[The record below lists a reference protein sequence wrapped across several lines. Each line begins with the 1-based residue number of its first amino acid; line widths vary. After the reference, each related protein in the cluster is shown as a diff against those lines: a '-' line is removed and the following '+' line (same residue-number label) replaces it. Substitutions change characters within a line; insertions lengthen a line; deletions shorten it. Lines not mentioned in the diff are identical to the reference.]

1 MRDFTITVAF
11 KLMSLRALLQYF
23 RDSVPQSILY
33 SFLLS
38 SDKDG
43 AGGNVLLPSS
53 SSVLLPL
60 RGRLPRVI
68 SVLSRVKNRSP

>member
-53 SSVLLPL
+53 SVLLPL